1 MKERKLYTCSACTK
15 ENTNINR
22 VKGKTDFDRC
32 SFCGVTN
39 QSPISFYTGLA
50 FKTVIKLMG
59 SFLIGAFLSLFLGAF
74 GYVVSLGYLAI
85 RTILKIMTYIKESS
99 ISQDQQLRSN
109 LEHFNVDQVIAFNNH
124 DFLIDRQGKELVVI
138 AKENMEMRLHLDSIL
153 DFNYQM
159 DVSTKVGG
167 SMGRSLIGGMI
178 GGTTGSII
186 GSAGSRKVTNSLESV
201 TLQISTTDPLHPYH
215 TLVLTELNQE
225 ELEYKTALLRSQ
237 VMALSV

>member
-1 MKERKLYTCSACTK
+1 MKEIKLYTCGACTK

-22 VKGKTDFDRC
+22 VKGKTDFNRC

-39 QSPISFYTGLA
+39 QSAISFYTGLA
-50 FKTVIKLMG
+50 FKTVIKLVG
-59 SFLIGAFLSLFLGAF
+59 SFLIGAFLSMFFGTF
-74 GYVVSLGYLAI
+74 GYVVSLGYLTI
-85 RTILKIMTYIKESS
+85 RTILRITTYIKQSS
-99 ISQDQQLRSN
+99 ISQEQQLRSN
-109 LEHFNVDQVIAFNNH
+109 LENFNIDQVIAFNNY
-124 DFLIDRQGKELVVI
+124 DFLIDRQGKELIVV
-138 AKENMEMRLHLDSIL
+138 AKENMEIRFHLDSIL

-159 DVSTKVGG
+159 DVNTKVGG

-186 GSAGSRKVTNSLESV
+186 GSSGSRKVTSSLESV

-225 ELEYKTALLRSQ
+225 VLEYKSALLRSQ